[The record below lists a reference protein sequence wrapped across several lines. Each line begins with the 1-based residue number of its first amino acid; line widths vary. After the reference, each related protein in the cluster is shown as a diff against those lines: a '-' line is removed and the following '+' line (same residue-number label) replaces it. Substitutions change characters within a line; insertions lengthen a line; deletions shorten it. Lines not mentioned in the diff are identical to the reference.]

1 MPVAIVTV
9 PAPEHD
15 HDDHPENARRVPA
28 IERILHS
35 SGLHSRLR
43 HLAPRP
49 ATPAELTRVHPARY
63 VEALERVMGDA
74 PGYIDHAPTYIT
86 PESFACAQLAAGG
99 ALRAVEAVL
108 DGEAEAAF
116 ALVRPPGHHAT
127 PTQAM
132 GFCLFSNMAL
142 AARHAQARGCA
153 KVMIVDF
160 DVHHGNG
167 TQAAFYADPSVLFIS
182 THQHGIYPQSGEE
195 AETGEG
201 AGRGATVNIPL
212 PAGAGDA
219 AFHRIL
225 EAVLAPAAARF
236 RPDLLLVS
244 AGYDAHWRD
253 PLAALQISTTGYYQ
267 LVSGLRALAREHCG
281 GRLALVLEGGYDPA
295 ALAHSVAASLHALLG
310 DAPAADPLG
319 IAPYPEPLARI
330 EATLYRVRGLHGL

>member
-1 MPVAIVTV
+1 MSVAIITV
-9 PAPEHD
+9 PSPEHD

-28 IERILHS
+28 IERVLHA
-35 SGLHSRLR
+35 SGLHGRLV
-43 HLAPRP
+43 HLAPQP
-49 ATPAELTRVHPARY
+49 APLEALTRVHPARY
-63 VEALERVMGDA
+63 VEALERAMAQA

-99 ALRAVEAVL
+99 ALRAVDAVL
-108 DGEAEAAF
+108 DREAAAAF

-132 GFCLFSNMAL
+132 GFCLFSNVAL

-167 TQAAFYADPSVLFIS
+167 TQAAFYGDPSVLFVS
-182 THQHGIYPQSGEE
+182 THQHGIYPLSGEE
-195 AETGEG
+195 AEAGEG

-219 AFHRIL
+219 AFARIL
-225 EAVLAPAAARF
+225 EAVIAPAAARF
-236 RPDLLLVS
+236 QPDFVLVS

-253 PLAALQISTTGYYQ
+253 PLASLQLSTTGYFQ
-267 LVSGLRALAREHCG
+267 LVSGLRALARQHCA

-310 DAPAADPLG
+310 DETAPDPLG

-330 EATLYRVRGLHGL
+330 EAGLYRVRALHAL